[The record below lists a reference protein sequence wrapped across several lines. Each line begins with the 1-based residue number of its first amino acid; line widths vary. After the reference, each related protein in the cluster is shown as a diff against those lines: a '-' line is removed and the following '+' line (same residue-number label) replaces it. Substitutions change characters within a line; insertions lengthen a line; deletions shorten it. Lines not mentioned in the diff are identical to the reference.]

1 MLILSLNY
9 NIMKK
14 SKIINVSK
22 NMKKIKISN
31 QIEIILYK
39 SEKNDY
45 YKVHI
50 KKKEVNQEIIYLNFS
65 NIKKIQHIFSKNY
78 YKIIYNNTKFSL
90 NSSHIINKYLQESCK
105 ECYKNQISYLL
116 IICNQENRL
125 CENCLINK
133 IISLVKKKF
142 T

>member
-1 MLILSLNY
+1 
-9 NIMKK
+9 MKK

-22 NMKKIKISN
+22 IMKKIKISN
-31 QIEIILYK
+31 EIEIILYK
-39 SEKNDY
+39 SWKNDY

-65 NIKKIQHIFSKNY
+65 NIKKLYHISSKNY
-78 YKIIYNNTKFSL
+78 SNIIYNNTNLSL
-90 NSSHIINKYLQESCK
+90 NASHIINKYLKESCK
-105 ECYKNQISYLL
+105 ECYKSQISYLL
-116 IICNQENRL
+116 IICNHETRL
-125 CENCLINK
+125 CTNCLINK

>member
-14 SKIINVSK
+14 SKIINISK

-31 QIEIILYK
+31 ELEIILYK

-50 KKKEVNQEIIYLNFS
+50 KKKEANQEIFYLNFS
-65 NIKKIQHIFSKNY
+65 NIKKLYNIFSKNY
-78 YKIIYNNTKFSL
+78 SNIIYNNTNLSL
-90 NSSHIINKYLQESCK
+90 NASHIINKYLQELCK
-105 ECYKNQISYLL
+105 ECYNGQISYLL

-125 CENCLINK
+125 CQNCLINK
-133 IISLVKKKF
+133 IISLVKKKL

>member
-14 SKIINVSK
+14 SKIINISK

-31 QIEIILYK
+31 ELEIILYK

-50 KKKEVNQEIIYLNFS
+50 KKKEANQEIFYLNFL
-65 NIKKIQHIFSKNY
+65 NIKK
-78 YKIIYNNTKFSL
+78 L
-90 NSSHIINKYLQESCK
+90 
-105 ECYKNQISYLL
+105 
-116 IICNQENRL
+116 
-125 CENCLINK
+125 
-133 IISLVKKKF
+133 
-142 T
+142 

>member
-1 MLILSLNY
+1 
-9 NIMKK
+9 MKK

-31 QIEIILYK
+31 ELEIILFK
-39 SEKNDY
+39 SEKNNY

-50 KKKEVNQEIIYLNFS
+50 KKKESNQEIIYLNFS
-65 NIKKIQHIFSKNY
+65 NIKKLQPIFSKNY
-78 YKIIYNNTKFSL
+78 SNIIYNNSNFSL

-125 CENCLINK
+125 CQNCLINK
-133 IISLVKKKF
+133 IILLVKKKF